1 MIGAIWSC
9 FRKVLKSSVVQYSA
23 IGKLVIFLWFMLFRY
38 ANLSV
43 SHCLYSTE
51 FIPSRELTYPTF
63 WKGKSSS
70 NWLFRGYDMFV
81 SRSVHIYTVSI
92 LFVCRQNRIPISPQ
106 EKWCRKI
113 KWVTTHHVLQWHGME
128 VPWHTFDMSPFW
140 DRSSGQ
146 SDMQWLRHQWRHCDE
161 APQNVL
167 HFVACFTSYEPL
179 RKLHINSWWEGAGF
193 PTQEKTE
200 KPRPS
205 ALFWIFQVA
214 LWTSRCWWLQ
224 HFNLKQISTNLNSA
238 IPTQPS
244 YLNSPIP
251 PTHAFATAG

>member
-1 MIGAIWSC
+1 
-9 FRKVLKSSVVQYSA
+9 
-23 IGKLVIFLWFMLFRY
+23 MLFRY